1 MVTIASAVKPWVI
14 AKYGGRTN
22 TQRGRILVD
31 VEYTSMTALAYY
43 GKGQQ
48 SETLQLSQHKDCV
61 FSPTGDFLH
70 KNNTQREK
78 TATVVVS
85 PGDTRKLHLQAYRI
99 EQSSYNTYQEAN
111 GVYLCTTI
119 DVAHGSLFALSC
131 DNEEPQ

>member
-1 MVTIASAVKPWVI
+1 MKPWVI

-70 KNNTQREK
+70 KNNTHEKSLSNRWLEESWPASRIDFHRVCRFEFGREP
-78 TATVVVS
+78 
-85 PGDTRKLHLQAYRI
+85 PGSIAKCMFFRFRKFRA
-99 EQSSYNTYQEAN
+99 SYNC
-111 GVYLCTTI
+111 GFPV
-119 DVAHGSLFALSC
+119 
-131 DNEEPQ
+131 